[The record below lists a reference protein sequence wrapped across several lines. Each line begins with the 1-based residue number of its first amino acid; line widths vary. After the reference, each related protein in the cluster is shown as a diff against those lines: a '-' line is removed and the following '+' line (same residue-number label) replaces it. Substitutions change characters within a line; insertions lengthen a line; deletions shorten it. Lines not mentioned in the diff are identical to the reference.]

1 MSLTHTF
8 IVKISTVLE
17 EESNI
22 MSATLFIVVA
32 KWYFGDSPFFKSA
45 NGGANTLSI
54 KTVKQLHGSSRDIL
68 VALQLLLL
76 APSP

>member
-17 EESNI
+17 EENNI

-45 NGGANTLSI
+45 NGGANTLS
-54 KTVKQLHGSSRDIL
+54 KL
-68 VALQLLLL
+68 
-76 APSP
+76 